1 MVDVAR
7 SFDGFP
13 IRGLA
18 LLAELATNNNR
29 AWFEAHKAELQARLL
44 APAQAF
50 VQALGARLQ
59 AIDAAL
65 CVDPRTD
72 GGGVLMR
79 IYRDTRFS
87 SDPSPYKTN
96 VSGLFWAGSGKKT
109 ERPAFGFQLSPEG
122 LDLMAGI
129 FVFPPPLLATYRQA
143 VADDERG
150 TELVRLLDDIQQ
162 RGDYHIAGLHY
173 KRVPAG
179 YDPQHPRAT
188 LLRHNGLY
196 ASPSRLTP
204 QVATN
209 PEVVDHC
216 AAHFQAMAPLY
227 RWLCQIAQPDGS

>member
-1 MVDVAR
+1 MGDVAR

-18 LLAELATNNNR
+18 LLAELAANNNR
-29 AWFEAHKAELQARLL
+29 AWFEPHKPELQAQLL

-96 VSGLFWAGSGKKT
+96 ISGLFWAGSGKKT
-109 ERPAFGFQLSPEG
+109 ERPAFGFQLSPDG

-129 FVFPPPLLATYRQA
+129 FVFPSTLLAAYRQA
-143 VADDERG
+143 VADE
-150 TELVRLLDDIQQ
+150 Q
-162 RGDYHIAGLHY
+162 RGVELASVLDSLRRTDGYAISGEHY
-173 KRVPAG
+173 RRVPAG
-179 YDPQHPRAT
+179 YDPQHPRAA
-188 LLRHNGLY
+188 LLRYNGFY
-196 ASPSRLTP
+196 ASPPRLTP
-204 QVATN
+204 LVATS
-209 PEVVDHC
+209 PDVVDHC
-216 AAHFQAMAPLY
+216 AAHFQTLAPLY
-227 RWLCQIAQPDGS
+227 HWLCQIAQPAGN